1 MHTYSI
7 AKDGL
12 LLTEHPFVKTL
23 TLVAFLVL
31 ALAGCSALGAFNAVV
46 PQDGGA
52 RLVAHDVAYGP
63 DPRQTLDIYA
73 PAAGARGARII
84 VFVYGGSW
92 NSGNKEDYSF
102 AAKAFASRGFV
113 TAVFDY
119 RLVPQVRYPAF
130 VEDSAS
136 AVAFIYRHARAYG
149 GDPKRLYLV
158 GHSAGAYNAMMVALA
173 PRFLAGE
180 GLSNTVIRA
189 VAGLSGP
196 YDFLPLDVDAT
207 RQAFGGFSDL
217 KSTQPLDQVAKGRF
231 APPVLLATGDA
242 DDLVYP
248 RNTVALASR
257 LRSTGHQVE
266 ERHYPGVDHKG
277 TLLSISRPLRGQAPV
292 LEDIIAFFDAH

>member
-1 MHTYSI
+1 M
-7 AKDGL
+7 
-12 LLTEHPFVKTL
+12 
-23 TLVAFLVL
+23 
-31 ALAGCSALGAFNAVV
+31 
-46 PQDGGA
+46 
-52 RLVAHDVAYGP
+52 AHNVAYGP

-73 PAAGARGARII
+73 PAGGVKDARTI

-130 VEDSAS
+130 VEDSAA
-136 AVAFIYRHARAYG
+136 AVAFVYRHAPAYG

-173 PRFLAGE
+173 PRFLAGQ
-180 GLSNTVIRA
+180 GLSNTIIRA

-207 RQAFGGFSDL
+207 RRAFGGVSDL
-217 KSTQPLDQVAKGRF
+217 KSTQPLNQVLKGRF

-248 RNTVALASR
+248 RNTVALAAR
-257 LRSTGHQVE
+257 LRSTGHEVE

-277 TLLSISRPLRGQAPV
+277 TLLSISRPLRGRAPV